1 MKKIMI
7 LTAALLAFIAASAA
21 AAPPPPPPA
30 PPSQQRVQPWHRRT
44 AIEQHRT
51 ERRTDRIAGR
61 QVQKTRERQQRFED
75 RQRSSQ

>member
-7 LTAALLAFIAASAA
+7 LTAALLALVWTAA
-21 AAPPPPPPA
+21 AASPPPPPA